1 MGMTKQITRHRRISS
16 IDDLIY
22 DRDRAVKMTA
32 VEIVKVNEPSE
43 WQKGYREFNSN
54 QLELLKGRAPTPA

>member
-1 MGMTKQITRHRRISS
+1 
-16 IDDLIY
+16 
-22 DRDRAVKMTA
+22 MTA